1 MYHCIKRLLFQT
13 VKKKERKK
21 GRKEKERID
30 NYLTK
35 LISLKK
41 YSTGTE
47 DINPITDRLAFE
59 EGGGAK
65 YTVRNQNSVVPLKNM
80 NTEGTKSC

>member
-1 MYHCIKRLLFQT
+1 MCYKSRYFKVL
-13 VKKKERKK
+13 KKKKK
-21 GRKEKERID
+21 RKEKERID

-47 DINPITDRLAFE
+47 DINPITDRLVFE
-59 EGGGAK
+59 ERKEEGEESRGEKGRGS
-65 YTVRNQNSVVPLKNM
+65 VR
-80 NTEGTKSC
+80 

>member
-1 MYHCIKRLLFQT
+1 MCYKSRYFKVL
-13 VKKKERKK
+13 KKKKK
-21 GRKEKERID
+21 RKEKERID

-47 DINPITDRLAFE
+47 DINPITDRLVFE
-59 EGGGAK
+59 ERK
-65 YTVRNQNSVVPLKNM
+65 
-80 NTEGTKSC
+80 EGERRTGERREGKVYGR